1 MAMERWRQG
10 RGLIPR
16 RRPLRELDD
25 LRSRLEDLWPLWP
38 SGEHSVFEQ
47 VQLMPATD
55 IYERDGK
62 YVVKAELP
70 GMEEKDVDVSITGDR
85 LTIKGEKKSET
96 EVKEEDYYRCE
107 RAYGNFIRSIDLPSD
122 ADSDKIEASYD
133 NGVLEVV
140 IPKTEAAEPKKIEI
154 SARK

>member
-1 MAMERWRQG
+1 MAVERWRQG
-10 RGLIPR
+10 RGLVPR
-16 RRPLRELDD
+16 RRPLRELDE
-25 LRSRLEDLWPLWP
+25 LRSRVEDLWP
-38 SGEHSVFEQ
+38 SGEHFVFEPAQ
-47 VQLMPATD
+47 WMPSTD

-96 EVKEEDYYRCE
+96 EVNEEDYYRCE
-107 RAYGNFIRSIDLPSD
+107 RAYGTFIRSIDLPSD
-122 ADSDKIEASYD
+122 ADPDRIEAKYD

-140 IPKTEAAEPKKIEI
+140 VPKTEAAKPKKIEI

>member
-1 MAMERWRQG
+1 MAVERWRQG
-10 RGLIPR
+10 RGLVPR
-16 RRPLRELDD
+16 RRPLRELDE
-25 LRSRLEDLWPLWP
+25 LRSRVEDLWP
-38 SGEHSVFEQ
+38 SGEHFGFEP
-47 VQLMPATD
+47 VQWMPATD

-70 GMEEKDVDVSITGDR
+70 GMEEEDVDVSITGDR

-107 RAYGNFIRSIDLPSD
+107 RAYGTFIRSIDLPSD
-122 ADSDKIEASYD
+122 ADPDRIEANYD

-140 IPKTEAAEPKKIEI
+140 VPKTEAAKPKKIEI